1 MSKPSRCDKC
11 EGTKF
16 SLLLSKIEGLN
27 KVIDIFLCTNCKA
40 NKIVVTSKEKNIVVD
55 TPTNTDNYV
64 DFDGDVD
71 YEEVAQEPENP
82 YEDDDG
88 GWDPN
93 IG

>member
-1 MSKPSRCDKC
+1 MSKPLRCDKC
-11 EGTKF
+11 EGTRF

-27 KVIDIFLCTNCKA
+27 KIIDIFLCTNCKA

-71 YEEVAQEPENP
+71 YEEVTQEPENP